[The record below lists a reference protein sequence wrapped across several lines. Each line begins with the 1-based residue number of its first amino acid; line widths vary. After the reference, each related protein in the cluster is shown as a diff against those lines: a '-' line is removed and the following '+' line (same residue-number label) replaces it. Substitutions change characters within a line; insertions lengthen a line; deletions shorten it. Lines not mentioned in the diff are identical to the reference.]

1 MRGTWISR
9 LRQGTAK
16 LVRDSGGN
24 AMMLTAAAIVPVVGI
39 VGSGIDIGR
48 AYMAQLR
55 LQQACDAGVLAGRRY
70 MGASTYTEDAKAEAA
85 KMFDFNYPASVYG
98 SEGVTFESQ
107 PQGTSDVVGTATARL
122 PTSMMH
128 VFGFENFD
136 LTANC
141 AAKLEIS
148 NADVMLVL
156 DVTGSM
162 DTVNSGDS
170 VSRLEALKEASIDF
184 FDTLTTAELGDGRL
198 RFGVVPYSATV
209 NVGSVLYSA
218 DPNWLSDKVT
228 IPSRV
233 PTFTPAYNGGTTTY
247 GSPSNGPASAITG
260 WSNQGGKSY
269 ANNSAACSALTP
281 PPDDPASP
289 SGSATST
296 QTGQYIDGEQNRI
309 TDFDENQAYRYKQ
322 YRYNWASNKCRLQ
335 SRTMEYVRATPG
347 TLKEPPV
354 MVFSYFTYQ
363 NRDDVDV
370 SAVKSG
376 GALTLDTGTKGVD
389 VTANWDGCVMER
401 QTTAF
406 NSSTTAPSSAY
417 DMDIDMVPT
426 SDDATKWK
434 LFLPDFAYSRNSS
447 ATTTSSSTSHVDSF
461 EDKAVKGDLGACPV
475 PVMKLTPLKAADRS
489 VFVDYIGKLKAHGF
503 TYHDSGMV
511 WGARMISPTGLF
523 ASENATAP
531 NNRPIARH
539 ILYMTDG
546 DMNTPRSNY
555 SHQGLEQ
562 VIARIGATSDSD
574 AVNRHNNRFSQLCER
589 AKAKNITVWVVS
601 FGTSLTTRLQNCAT
615 PGKAYQ
621 ANNAQQLNDNFQ
633 AIARE
638 ISKLRLSQ

>member
-1 MRGTWISR
+1 
-9 LRQGTAK
+9 
-16 LVRDSGGN
+16 
-24 AMMLTAAAIVPVVGI
+24 MMLTAAAIVPVIGI

-70 MGASTYTEDAKAEAA
+70 MGADSYSDEAKAEAA
-85 KMFDFNYPASVYG
+85 KMFDFNYPAGLYG
-98 SEGVTFESQ
+98 STEVTFESQ
-107 PQGTSDVVGTATARL
+107 PQGTSDVVGTATTRL
-122 PTSMMH
+122 PTSIMH
-128 VFGFENFD
+128 IFDFDTFD

-162 DTVNSGDS
+162 DTVNPGDS
-170 VSRLEALKEASIDF
+170 VSRIEALKQASIDF
-184 FDTLTTAELGDGRL
+184 FDTLTSAELGDGRL

-209 NVGSVLYSA
+209 NVGSILYA
-218 DPNWLSDKVT
+218 GNPDWLSDTVT

-233 PTFTPAYNGGTTTY
+233 PTFVDTYSGGTTTY
-247 GSPSNGPASAITG
+247 GTPADGSASAING
-260 WSNQGGKSY
+260 WSNVNGTSY
-269 ANNSAACSALTP
+269 ANSSAACAALTP
-281 PPDDPASP
+281 PADDSP
-289 SGSATST
+289 SSSGSASSS
-296 QTGQYIDGEQNRI
+296 QTGQYIDSDRNRI
-309 TDFDENQAYRYKQ
+309 TNFDEAQKYRYKQ
-322 YRYNWASNKCRLQ
+322 YRYNWSSNKCRLQ
-335 SRTMEYVRATPG
+335 SRTMEFTRTTPG
-347 TLKEPPV
+347 TLTEPPV
-354 MVFSYFTYQ
+354 PKFSYFTYQ
-363 NRDDVDV
+363 DRVDEDV
-370 SAVKSG
+370 SSAKSG
-376 GALTLDTGTKGVD
+376 GMLTLKTGTKGVD
-389 VTANWDGCVMER
+389 LSAAWDGCIMER
-401 QTTAF
+401 QTAPF
-406 NSSTTAPSSAY
+406 NSTTTAPSSAY

-434 LFLPDFAYSRNSS
+434 LFLPDFAYLRSS
-447 ATTTSSSTSHVDSF
+447 AATTTSSSTSHVDSF
-461 EDKAVKGDLGACPV
+461 KDRANSGDSGACPV
-475 PVMKLTPLKAADRS
+475 PAMKLTTMKAADRGA
-489 VFVDYIGKLKAHGF
+489 FVSYIGQLKAHGF

-511 WGARMISPTGLF
+511 WGARLLSPTGLF

-546 DMNTPRSNY
+546 DMVARRDNY

-562 VIARIGATSDSD
+562 VISRIGASSNSD

-589 AKAKNITVWVVS
+589 AKAKNITIWVVS
-601 FGTSLTTRLQNCAT
+601 FSTSLTTRLQDCAT

-621 ANNAQQLNDNFQ
+621 ANNAAQLNENFQ